1 LGGKDEYERA
11 SQGGKKMIQ
20 DNMMQISEEFVKK
33 VTKWLEEN
41 IDRWDI
47 DSLEDF
53 IVENLKSICKTNYK
67 FNS

>member
-1 LGGKDEYERA
+1 
-11 SQGGKKMIQ
+11 MIQ